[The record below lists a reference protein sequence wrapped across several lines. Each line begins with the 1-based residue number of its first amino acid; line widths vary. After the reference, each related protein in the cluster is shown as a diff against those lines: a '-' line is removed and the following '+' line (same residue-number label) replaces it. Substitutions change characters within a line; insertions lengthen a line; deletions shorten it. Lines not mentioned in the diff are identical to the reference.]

1 MKKVFFGGSFD
12 PPHHGHLGIAKAAL
26 ASGRCDE
33 VVWFPAASP
42 PHKLNARRASF
53 ADRMNMVQLL
63 IKDEPGMSVSDF
75 ENRSGL
81 NPSYTIDVL
90 NKLERETGIR
100 YTLLIG
106 ADSLLSLH
114 TWHRAKELVAST
126 GFIIYPRAGAEVS
139 LEKLQ
144 DIWGK
149 QTAEKLFSSML
160 DGTFFEISSTEMK
173 ISMEKSD
180 FRHNIISS
188 AVFPAEIA
196 AYIHEHRLY
205 NCNDDQER
213 NIHGSE

>member
-12 PPHHGHLGIAKAAL
+12 PPHYGHLGVARAAIS
-26 ASGRCDE
+26 SGRCDE

-42 PHKLNARRASF
+42 PHKLHTRRASF
-53 ADRMNMVQLL
+53 ADRFHMVRLL
-63 IKDEPGMSVSDF
+63 IAGEPGMSVSDF
-75 ENRSGL
+75 ENRIALS
-81 NPSYTIDVL
+81 PSYTIDVL
-90 NKLERETGIR
+90 EKLTAETGEKFG
-100 YTLLIG
+100 LLIG
-106 ADSLLSLH
+106 GDSLLSLH